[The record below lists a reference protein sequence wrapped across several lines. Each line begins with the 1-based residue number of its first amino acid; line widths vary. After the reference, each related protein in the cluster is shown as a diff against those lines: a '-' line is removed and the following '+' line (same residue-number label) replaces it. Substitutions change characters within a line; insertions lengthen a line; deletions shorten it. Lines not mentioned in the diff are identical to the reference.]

1 MSARILNVCVCLSS
15 TGCFGASA
23 EYFARQDAARLAV
36 RPPSP
41 MSGRLEH
48 GQLAISGSARVEYL
62 PAALDE
68 RAAPV
73 PTDAGYAHRT
83 PVFSGDLSLG
93 YGVDRQAELFADCVA
108 GESVRALR
116 VHSGLDA
123 SHTHTA
129 ALWRCQLGAR
139 GAYPATETLR
149 LLFGAVAGVESA
161 SLRRRVT
168 ETYTTF
174 ELFAPRT
181 STVTEYDERVG
192 RLLGS
197 GWATLALSIEPIPWF
212 RGELGGALGL
222 MSGYTRVALGR
233 VRSNDQR
240 GPLTTA
246 DAFDGSTAQFAAQAW
261 ASASIG
267 NRWLRFALRVNF
279 ASGEVGATGGSLLG
293 GEAAVV
299 FAPQVLAVPPPRRA
313 VSSARAASPL

>member
-1 MSARILNVCVCLSS
+1 MRALLLNSCVCILS
-15 TGCFGASA
+15 TGCFGTNA

-48 GQLAISGSARVEYL
+48 GQLAIGGSARVEYL

-139 GAYPATETLR
+139 GAYPATGTLR

-168 ETYTTF
+168 ETYSMF
-174 ELFAPRT
+174 QLFGPRT
-181 STVTEYDERVG
+181 STVTVYDERVG

-212 RGELGGALGL
+212 RGELGSAFGL
-222 MSGYTRVALGR
+222 MQGYARVAQGS
-233 VRSNDQR
+233 VTSNDSR
-240 GPLTTA
+240 GPLAYA
-246 DAFDGSTAQFAAQAW
+246 DQFNGSTALFAAQAW
-261 ASASIG
+261 ASASVG
-267 NRWLRFALRVNF
+267 NPWLRFALRINV
-279 ASGEVGATGGSLLG
+279 AAGEVGATGGSLLG

-299 FAPQVLAVPPPRRA
+299 FTPQVLAVSAPRRA
-313 VSSARAASPL
+313 APNAWVATPL